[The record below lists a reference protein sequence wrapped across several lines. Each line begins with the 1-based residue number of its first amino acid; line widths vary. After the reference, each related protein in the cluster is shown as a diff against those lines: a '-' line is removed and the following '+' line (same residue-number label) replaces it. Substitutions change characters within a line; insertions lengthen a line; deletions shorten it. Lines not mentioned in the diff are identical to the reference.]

1 MGMLLGRCCWL
12 CSLCL
17 YVHKPAPFWLFLLIS
32 KNHIFTV
39 FSSIGLIIQPVEF
52 HAHRSLGNAPTASH
66 LTLSLQKK
74 EHNLLIKTPDA
85 PNYSSHMATK
95 YLHSARLWLWYVDVT
110 DIRILSTC
118 VPRIQ
123 RAWRASTSRRGSWQG
138 QDKNLTSHRRGETV
152 ASESLQDPVMTTN
165 ISPVRPHEENQ
176 TDNHMVQ
183 RENERHL

>member
-1 MGMLLGRCCWL
+1 M
-12 CSLCL
+12 SLCTQACTFL
-17 YVHKPAPFWLFLLIS
+17 TFSFNIKEPHFHSLLIYWTDNSTSRVSCPS
-32 KNHIFTV
+32 KPWKCSNSQSPNIV
-39 FSSIGLIIQPVEF
+39 C
-52 HAHRSLGNAPTASH
+52 A
-66 LTLSLQKK
+66 KK
-74 EHNLLIKTPDA
+74 RTWLLLVKTPDA